1 MILEM
6 KNTRCQIKSSVES
19 LISRIEHEK
28 NRVSVLK
35 KQGREIRHPVKINDN
50 IFNYE
55 LNLGML
61 FTTMKRSHFKNYSHK
76 IIPYLRHKLF

>member
-19 LISRIEHEK
+19 LTSRIEHEK

-35 KQGREIRHPVKINDN
+35 KQGREIRHPVKINI
-50 IFNYE
+50 IFSIMN
-55 LNLGML
+55 
-61 FTTMKRSHFKNYSHK
+61 
-76 IIPYLRHKLF
+76 